1 MSAFPSSE
9 SYCSE
14 RSTVLSAW
22 STEVLGA
29 LGSIAAKLEK
39 VYQLFLGFSLSVL
52 LTHESAAYSIRRI
65 AALRTNLTVAT

>member
-39 VYQLFLGFSLSVL
+39 AYQLFWAFLYLFF
-52 LTHESAAYSIRRI
+52 
-65 AALRTNLTVAT
+65 